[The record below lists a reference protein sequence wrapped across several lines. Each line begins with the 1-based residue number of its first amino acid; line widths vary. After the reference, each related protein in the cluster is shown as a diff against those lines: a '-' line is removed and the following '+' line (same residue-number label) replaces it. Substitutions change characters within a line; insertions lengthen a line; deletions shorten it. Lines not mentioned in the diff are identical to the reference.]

1 MKIEVRPSEI
11 DGSVAAP
18 PSKSYSHR
26 AALVG
31 LLSSETE
38 VRDALDSAD
47 VRSSLACAEALGA
60 DVEHGDVIE
69 MDGIAGR
76 PEVPD
81 DVLDCGNS
89 GTTLRLFTGVSALAD
104 GVTVLTGDESL
115 RSRPNG
121 PLLDA
126 LTDLGAPSRST
137 RGDGR
142 APLVVEGPLEGG
154 DVVVDGSMSSQFVS
168 SLLFAAPLTEGVS
181 IQVDGVLRSRP
192 YVDVTIETME
202 WAGVDVHETESGFD
216 VPGRQT
222 YDAREIHVPGDFS
235 SASYPLAA
243 AAVTRGRARVSNL
256 YPGAQG
262 DQAVLEVLDDM
273 GAEVSWDRDDGV
285 VEVSADDLRATEF
298 DASDTPDLVPT
309 VAALGAVAEGE
320 TVVSGAAH
328 LRYKESDRLEAM
340 ATELGRMGAVVQET
354 DDGLRV
360 DGSETDL
367 RGAEVDGRHDHRV
380 VMALAVAG
388 LAADGTTSIDTA
400 ESVEISYPGF
410 VDDMRALGA
419 SIDRA

>member
-69 MDGIAGR
+69 IDGVGGR

-126 LTDLGAPSRST
+126 LTDLGARSRST

-181 IQVDGVLRSRP
+181 IQV
-192 YVDVTIETME
+192 
-202 WAGVDVHETESGFD
+202 
-216 VPGRQT
+216 
-222 YDAREIHVPGDFS
+222 
-235 SASYPLAA
+235 
-243 AAVTRGRARVSNL
+243 
-256 YPGAQG
+256 
-262 DQAVLEVLDDM
+262 
-273 GAEVSWDRDDGV
+273 
-285 VEVSADDLRATEF
+285 
-298 DASDTPDLVPT
+298 
-309 VAALGAVAEGE
+309 
-320 TVVSGAAH
+320 
-328 LRYKESDRLEAM
+328 
-340 ATELGRMGAVVQET
+340 
-354 DDGLRV
+354 
-360 DGSETDL
+360 
-367 RGAEVDGRHDHRV
+367 
-380 VMALAVAG
+380 
-388 LAADGTTSIDTA
+388 
-400 ESVEISYPGF
+400 
-410 VDDMRALGA
+410 
-419 SIDRA
+419 